1 MSRFVFLLQ
10 LVVPIL
16 KGVASAFSSYKLQQF
31 RNKKL
36 NIFFLVLANSGA
48 LIPLSSHFV
57 FRCKRGRLL
66 HSGLKSMRKVCVIS
80 YFILKCMFHAIMN
93 PYLLPV
99 SKDFKVEMA
108 PVCSL
113 ASSEVSCLQAEGDME
128 YKNLCKE
135 GKSSELFCC
144 CCCWP
149 VFFTYFVGSVLG
161 QHILK
166 LVDVSLECNDAI
178 IHLLQSSCLFQPK
191 SRF

>member
-10 LVVPIL
+10 LVVLIL
-16 KGVASAFSSYKLQQF
+16 KRVTSAFPSYKLQQF

-48 LIPLSSHFV
+48 LMPLSSHSYLDASVVGFYIV
-57 FRCKRGRLL
+57 
-66 HSGLKSMRKVCVIS
+66 VCVIS
-80 YFILKCMFHAIMN
+80 YFILKCMFPEIMN

-128 YKNLCKE
+128 YKNLCKQKKE
-135 GKSSELFCC
+135 R
-144 CCCWP
+144 
-149 VFFTYFVGSVLG
+149 VQNFFVAAVVG
-161 QHILK
+161 QFF
-166 LVDVSLECNDAI
+166 SLT
-178 IHLLQSSCLFQPK
+178 S
-191 SRF
+191 

>member
-1 MSRFVFLLQ
+1 MFLLQ

-16 KGVASAFSSYKLQQF
+16 KQVTSAFPSYKLQQF

-48 LIPLSSHFV
+48 LMPLSSHSYLDASAAGFYIV
-57 FRCKRGRLL
+57 VKK
-66 HSGLKSMRKVCVIS
+66 HVIS

-128 YKNLCKE
+128 YKNLWKE
-135 GKSSELFCC
+135 FRTFLLLLLLAS
-144 CCCWP
+144 
-149 VFFTYFVGSVLG
+149 FF
-161 QHILK
+161 
-166 LVDVSLECNDAI
+166 
-178 IHLLQSSCLFQPK
+178 HLLR
-191 SRF
+191 RFRTRPTHP

>member
-1 MSRFVFLLQ
+1 MFLLQ

-16 KGVASAFSSYKLQQF
+16 KQVTSAFPSYKLQQF

-48 LIPLSSHFV
+48 LMPLSSHSYLDASVVGFYIV
-57 FRCKRGRLL
+57 
-66 HSGLKSMRKVCVIS
+66 VCVIS

-128 YKNLCKE
+128 YKNLWKE
-135 GKSSELFCC
+135 FRTFLLLLLLAS
-144 CCCWP
+144 
-149 VFFTYFVGSVLG
+149 FF
-161 QHILK
+161 
-166 LVDVSLECNDAI
+166 
-178 IHLLQSSCLFQPK
+178 HLLR
-191 SRF
+191 RFRTRPTHP

>member
-1 MSRFVFLLQ
+1 
-10 LVVPIL
+10 
-16 KGVASAFSSYKLQQF
+16 
-31 RNKKL
+31 
-36 NIFFLVLANSGA
+36 
-48 LIPLSSHFV
+48 
-57 FRCKRGRLL
+57 
-66 HSGLKSMRKVCVIS
+66 MRKVCVIS

-128 YKNLCKE
+128 YKNLWKE
-135 GKSSELFCC
+135 FRTFLLLLLLASF
-144 CCCWP
+144 
-149 VFFTYFVGSVLG
+149 FFTYFVGSVLG